1 MELKETESK
10 KMTSKLRRAFGA
22 AVMDITAIIKETEDS
37 DEDKQHF
44 IPFMQLVLL
53 FVVWLRICLLLRW

>member
-1 MELKETESK
+1 MIFLGRMELKDENK

-22 AVMDITAIIKETEDS
+22 AVMDITGIVKETEDS

-44 IPFMQLVLL
+44 IPFMQLVIVYVNT
-53 FVVWLRICLLLRW
+53 F